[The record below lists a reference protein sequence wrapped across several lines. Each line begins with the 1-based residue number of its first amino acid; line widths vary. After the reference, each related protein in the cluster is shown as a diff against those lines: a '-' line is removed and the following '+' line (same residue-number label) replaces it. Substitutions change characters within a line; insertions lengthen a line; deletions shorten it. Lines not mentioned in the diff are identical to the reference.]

1 MKCRECGTESD
12 KLYAQRCFSCSM
24 VQRNQRS
31 PLTDCPKWLSFLSNR
46 TLPPF
51 FFLLI
56 GVLSLVAANMIVS
69 EAVKANIRA
78 VGVISSA
85 YGFYILGGS

>member
-1 MKCRECGTESD
+1 MKCRQCGKESRH
-12 KLYAQRCFSCSM
+12 LYGQRCFSCSM
-24 VQRNQRS
+24 AQRNKHS

-51 FFLLI
+51 FFFLI
-56 GVLSLVAANMIVS
+56 GILALVAANLMVS
-69 EAVKANIRA
+69 EAVKANVRA
-78 VGVISSA
+78 FGVIAGA

>member
-1 MKCRECGTESD
+1 MKCRECGKDSGR
-12 KLYAQRCFSCSM
+12 LYGQRCFSCSL
-24 VQRNQRS
+24 VQRNRRS
-31 PLTDCPKWLSFLSNR
+31 PLNECPKWLSFLSNR

-51 FFLLI
+51 FFFLVGI
-56 GVLSLVAANMIVS
+56 LSLVAANSMAS

-78 VGVISSA
+78 FGVIASA